1 MKIMKTLICPKCK
14 IPEEV
19 ENMLNRED
27 CTIIIYNQNHPE
39 VRPSDGLNIYP
50 MICLK
55 CKNVTEWAS
64 DPTNKSEKAIEG
76 VEYFNTRKAEDT
88 DIAKARME
96 ASALKIDLTIKKLDD
111 TFK

>member
-1 MKIMKTLICPKCK
+1 MKTLICPKCK

-19 ENMLNRED
+19 ENMLNRKD
-27 CTIIIYNQNHPE
+27 CTIIIYNQNFPE
-39 VRPSDGLNIYP
+39 VRPTDGLHVYP

-64 DPTNKSEKAIEG
+64 DPTNKSGNAIDG

-88 DIAKARME
+88 DISLARME